1 VGDIAVKK
9 DTVSVYEQAFT
20 QNVLGDTLRPG
31 GLDLTRRALEI
42 NPLPENALVLDVGC
56 GAGQTVNYLLTNGQR
71 AFGLDVSYRLLKA
84 CRERITDLPVIQA
97 DASFLPIPADRMDAI
112 LAECSL
118 SVLGRMN
125 QILKVFYRSL
135 RTDGVLILTDLYSRN
150 PAELRELQG
159 YFPCGCFAGAFVQE
173 ELTASLM
180 GAGFTRL
187 VWEDHPEVLKS
198 INWKTSVLD
207 LAGPST
213 AGMDSMDLLLSVAR
227 ARLSYFLC
235 IAKKH

>member
-1 VGDIAVKK
+1 VGENAVNK
-9 DTVSVYEQAFT
+9 DTVAVYEQAFT
-20 QNVLGDTLRPG
+20 QTVLGDTLRPG

-42 NPLPENALVLDVGC
+42 NPLPENARVLDVGC
-56 GAGQTVNYLLTNGQR
+56 GAGQTVDYLLTNGQR
-71 AFGLDVSYRLLKA
+71 AFGLDLSLKLLKA
-84 CRERITDLPVIQA
+84 GRERITDLPVLQA
-97 DASFLPIPADRMDAI
+97 DASFLPMPAGRMDAI

-118 SVLGRMN
+118 SVFGRLN
-125 QILKVFYRSL
+125 QILNGFYRSL
-135 RTDGVLILTDLYSRN
+135 HADGVLILTDLYTRN
-150 PAELRELQG
+150 PAGLRELQG
-159 YFPCGCFAGAFVQE
+159 QFPCGCFAGAFGQE

-187 VWEDHPEVLKS
+187 VWEDHSEVLKS

-207 LAGPST
+207 LAGPSA

-235 IAKKH
+235 VAKKR